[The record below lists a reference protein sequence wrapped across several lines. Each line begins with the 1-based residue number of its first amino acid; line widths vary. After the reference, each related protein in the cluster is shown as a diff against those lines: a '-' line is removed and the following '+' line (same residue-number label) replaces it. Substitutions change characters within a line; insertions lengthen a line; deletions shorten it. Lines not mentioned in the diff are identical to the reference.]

1 MRKVG
6 RVGRVG
12 HVGRVGQVGWVGRVL
27 LCGPAVYAIALL
39 IVAHPAAQAPRTVWD
54 GVFTDAQAERGRVS
68 FSANCSSCHGA
79 DLRGAE
85 SKALRD
91 DRFWTDWKETT
102 VDYLLGQISRNM
114 PFSDDGS
121 LAGSLPGGTYADIV
135 AHILKTNGFPSG
147 NAELSEASSIGVQI
161 VTREGP
167 GELPAGAIGHVVGC
181 LSRATGGAWRLGN
194 AAPAVRVLSGKPP
207 DPRRPLGTREYTLAS
222 VITRLDK
229 FVGYRMSA
237 TGKLIGS
244 GGTGGIDVSTISP
257 VSERC
262 E

>member
-1 MRKVG
+1 MG
-6 RVGRVG
+6 RRV
-12 HVGRVGQVGWVGRVL
+12 RL
-27 LCGPAVYAIALL
+27 LIGPAVAFLIAF
-39 IVAHPAAQAPRTVWD
+39 VFAAHSAAQAPRSVWY

-68 FSANCSSCHGA
+68 FSAHCSSCHGA

-91 DRFWTDWKETT
+91 ERFWTDWKETT
-102 VDYLLGQISRNM
+102 VDYLLGQISKNM

-121 LAGSLPGGTYADIV
+121 LAGSLPAGTYADIV

-147 NAELSEASSIGVQI
+147 KEELNEASSAGVPI

-181 LSRATGGAWRLGN
+181 LSRGPGGAWRLGN
-194 AAPAVRVLSGKPP
+194 APPAVRVLSGRTP
-207 DPRRPLGTREYTLAS
+207 DTKRALGTREYTLTS

-229 FVGYRMSA
+229 FIGYRMSA
-237 TGKLIGS
+237 TGKLIGT